1 MYMYVSMYVRVYNSF
16 ARLKTERN
24 SIIRFKAKIW
34 KLSKIINSAFKLV
47 DQ

>member
-24 SIIRFKAKIW
+24 SILDLRQKYE
-34 KLSKIINSAFKLV
+34 N
-47 DQ
+47 